1 MRVVIGVLAATLL
14 IGGAAAAAEKQKM
27 TGQELTALLGQGK
40 ELILGGPGKGYAGTL
55 SLGADGK
62 GKGQVKL
69 DNGQVIPIEG
79 VWAIKKDKFCRTWK
93 GGRDAGK
100 EICETWVKTG
110 DKSVEVMVGKK
121 DLGTNSW
128 N

>member
-1 MRVVIGVLAATLL
+1 MRVLIGVIAMTVA
-14 IGGAAAAAEKQKM
+14 ICGPAAAAEKM
-27 TGQELTALLGQGK
+27 TGEELTALLGRGK
-40 ELILGGPGKGYAGTL
+40 ELILGGPGKGYAGSLTL
-55 SLGADGK
+55 DANGS

-110 DKSVEVMVGKK
+110 PKSVEVMVGKR
-121 DLGTNSW
+121 DLGVNSW

>member
-1 MRVVIGVLAATLL
+1 MRVVISALATTLA
-14 IGGAAAAAEKQKM
+14 ICSPAAAAEKM
-27 TGQELTALLGQGK
+27 TGKELTALLGQGK
-40 ELILGGPGKGYAGTL
+40 ELMLGGPGKGYQGSLTLDANGT
-55 SLGADGK
+55 AM
-62 GKGQVKL
+62 GQVKL
-69 DNGQVIPIEG
+69 DSGQVIPIEG
-79 VWAIKKDKFCRTWK
+79 VWAVKKDKFCRTWK

-110 DKSVEVMVGKK
+110 PKSVEVIVGKR